1 MNLKKI
7 LAGALASVMA
17 VSTMAAVANAADT
30 PTVDEGVAFIGFG
43 DSDWKASFWG
53 KSSDHASNPDYK
65 DYKIVN
71 LDYMTTAKITGN
83 GTYTVA
89 VDLSKGYNG
98 VGQSGI
104 MEDEEAEEPIEYT
117 TANSIGAMGI
127 QIYGENPKLG
137 VDIKSIKIDGKAV
150 ELKGVSYTNDEDGG
164 RRTNI
169 YNEWASYD
177 ASKEDH
183 LTKDADKAT
192 GKLIDKPGEWSK
204 IEVEFE
210 VYGLDTAADN
220 NDSTQAPEGDVTT
233 GAAGD
238 VNKPSTDKNQPNTGV
253 EGVAVVAG
261 LAVLAA
267 GAIVVAKKRK

>member
-43 DSDWKASFWG
+43 DGDWKASFWG

-192 GKLIDKPGEWSK
+192 GTLIDKPGEWSK